1 LADVGGMEKVKA
13 EIRTSFLVPMANPA
27 LRAAYRSTLGGGL
40 LMYGPPGC
48 GKTFLAR
55 AVAGE
60 LGVGFVAVSLADVLD
75 MWLGQS
81 ERDIQALFAY
91 ARSHAPVV
99 IFLDEVDAIGQRRSN
114 LRNSPSLRG
123 TVNQLLG
130 EMDGATTDNDGVFIL
145 AATNQPWD
153 LDPALR
159 RPGRFD
165 RVLFVPPPDAQAR
178 TAILRY
184 HMAGRPLGPVDFDQ
198 LAVGTD
204 GYSGADL
211 AHMCAVATR
220 AALADAAARG
230 QVRPVTMADLETARR
245 QVRPTTAEW
254 LATARN
260 AATFANSDGTYDDL
274 AEFLKRKPC

>member
-1 LADVGGMEKVKA
+1 M
-13 EIRTSFLVPMANPA
+13 
-27 LRAAYRSTLGGGL
+27 
-40 LMYGPPGC
+40 
-48 GKTFLAR
+48 
-55 AVAGE
+55 
-60 LGVGFVAVSLADVLD
+60 
-75 MWLGQS
+75 
-81 ERDIQALFAY
+81 
-91 ARSHAPVV
+91 V